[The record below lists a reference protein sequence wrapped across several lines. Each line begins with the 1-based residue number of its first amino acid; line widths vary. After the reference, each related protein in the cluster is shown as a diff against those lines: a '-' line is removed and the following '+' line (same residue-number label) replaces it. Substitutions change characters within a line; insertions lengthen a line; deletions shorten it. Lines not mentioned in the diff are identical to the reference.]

1 MGMLQG
7 EDGHLRPGGI
17 EGDARLALVWNSPGG
32 QRRPLGAAQGLP
44 VPVTAAA
51 AAGRLGSSRG
61 GREEHPPLAAAAAQL
76 SERRPRNLSASG
88 SADLGRRGDGGCG
101 VVQPGP
107 GQGGVGGG
115 RRPRGSCGAPP
126 CPRSSPP
133 PPLIW
138 RAREAQFGASAPARE
153 RPAPPAQLTRG
164 PRNAEPSPA
173 GPRRARAPAPLPA
186 RRGPRTPLPA
196 RARPWGRARRL
207 ARGELRLTNGTRVGL
222 T

>member
-101 VVQPGP
+101 VVQTRTRA
-107 GQGGVGGG
+107 G
-115 RRPRGSCGAPP
+115 RG
-126 CPRSSPP
+126 
-133 PPLIW
+133 
-138 RAREAQFGASAPARE
+138 
-153 RPAPPAQLTRG
+153 
-164 PRNAEPSPA
+164 
-173 GPRRARAPAPLPA
+173 
-186 RRGPRTPLPA
+186 RRGPETP
-196 RARPWGRARRL
+196 R
-207 ARGELRLTNGTRVGL
+207 ELRRASLPPLLAAAAADMAGT
-222 T
+222 